1 MAIFNALFSCIRLL
15 LLSLHEIKYS
25 QMNRIC
31 YWMLLVIIL
40 CATSCNDTETYA
52 DQKKKER
59 SAIKQFIIDQ
69 NIKVI
74 SEEDFKKDTITDVS
88 KREFVLFENT
98 GVYMQIVR
106 RGCGEKI
113 KSGQTVNVLCRFNEY
128 NLLTDSLILT
138 NNVLYYASLPDK
150 MAVTNTLGTFTA
162 TFVSGIMQQ
171 AYQTTSVP
179 SGWLVP
185 LSYVNVGRPLSEEDE
200 VAKVKIIV
208 PHSQGTQTATASVCP
223 CFYELTY
230 EKGI

>member
-1 MAIFNALFSCIRLL
+1 
-15 LLSLHEIKYS
+15 
-25 QMNRIC
+25 MNRIC
-31 YWMLLVIIL
+31 YWMLLAIIL

-128 NLLTDSLILT
+128 NLLTDSLILS

-185 LSYVNVGRPLSEEDE
+185 LSYVNVGRPLSEDDE

>member
-1 MAIFNALFSCIRLL
+1 
-15 LLSLHEIKYS
+15 
-25 QMNRIC
+25 MNRIC
-31 YWMLLVIIL
+31 YWMLLAIIL

-128 NLLTDSLILT
+128 NLLTDSLILS

-185 LSYVNVGRPLSEEDE
+185 LSYVNVGRPLSEDDE

-208 PHSQGTQTATASVCP
+208 PHIQGTQTATASVCP